1 MGLAETLGNLI
12 NQFGATKQTNIQQD
26 LQAHKLDVSNF
37 WKQAEMSNDINKFVI
52 NTGIKFDQMEKADQ
66 KNMANQYDTR
76 MDNIRGLLND
86 DKSAWAATTDKN
98 VKKFLMSRISKH
110 EKTIA
115 NLDGAME
122 KLYPIEKQIF
132 DAGQQGYDVDEMGRQ
147 GDQLYGRDLDATE
160 EKEGRR
166 ADGSTMAQVKRDAPT
181 VRITQEPG
189 QPARR
194 ETIDGDISSNVSNA
208 NVVPSSSVSG
218 YTGDTSSTGRQ
229 MLPRRDDNEIEILQ
243 NQVRDLIGKVQDK
256 IERGRD
262 GDAQSLN
269 IPGRQDVQIQPQ
281 ARDIQPQD
289 IQPQESTQ
297 YQDPRFAAQ
306 TPAQIEADRYIGEQI
321 GKEEQ
326 ESYDRAINQLTA
338 KYKYLDTKGISVE
351 DEKINVENNII
362 EKQKLVDWI
371 EHMASAG
378 RTRAKSPSDFV
389 LTGLQQLAGAV
400 SPGIKKLYKRP
411 KYVQGA
417 WWGRHSTDTTKLVNE
432 IERDKIKLQE
442 LGELSSYYTPG
453 GSIPSARETEIETG
467 MTEEQQAKASKRQS
481 LYGGYR

>member
-12 NQFGATKQTNIQQD
+12 NQFGAAKQTNIQQD
-26 LQAHKLDVSNF
+26 FQTHKLDVSNF

-76 MDNIRGLLND
+76 MDNMRGLLND

-98 VKKFLMSRISKH
+98 VKKFLMSRILKH
-110 EKTIA
+110 EKSIG
-115 NLDGAME
+115 NLDQAME

-166 ADGSTMAQVKRDAPT
+166 VDGSAMAQVKRDAPT

-194 ETIDGDISSNVSNA
+194 ETIDQDISSNVSNA
-208 NVVPSSSVSG
+208 NIVPSSNVSG
-218 YTGDTSSTGRQ
+218 YTGDTGRP

-243 NQVRDLIGKVQDK
+243 NQVRDLIGKVQGK

-262 GDAQSLN
+262 GDRDTQPLN
-269 IPGRQDVQIQPQ
+269 IPGRQDVQGIQTQ
-281 ARDIQPQD
+281 AQPQD
-289 IQPQESTQ
+289 IQPQESIQ

-321 GKEEQ
+321 GKTEQ

-351 DEKINVENNII
+351 DEKLATETDII

-371 EHMASAG
+371 EHMASSG
-378 RTRAKSPSDFV
+378 RTRSKSPSDFV
-389 LTGLQQLAGAV
+389 LTGLQQLAGAA

-453 GSIPSARETEIETG
+453 GSIPSANEMLIRTG
-467 MTEEQQAKASKRQS
+467 MTEEQQAKTSKRQS